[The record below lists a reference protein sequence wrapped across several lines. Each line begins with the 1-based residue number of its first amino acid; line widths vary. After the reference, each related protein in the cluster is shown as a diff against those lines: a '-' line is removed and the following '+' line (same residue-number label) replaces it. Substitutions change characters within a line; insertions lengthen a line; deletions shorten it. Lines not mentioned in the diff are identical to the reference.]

1 MRKYWMLL
9 IFAFVVTAACTSK
22 KMEAPPQPP
31 PYSAPKFSVKNLS
44 GRSVT
49 LQDYRNKP
57 VIVNF
62 WATWCVPCVAEM
74 PELDRFYRAKKNE
87 GLSMLMINLKESK
100 SVIDN
105 FVSPHGFAFEI
116 LMDEDGKLS
125 EKFQVFGLP
134 TTFFID
140 GRGMIVYTHMG
151 RLTKEILYAG
161 YNSVKDDKSGIDL
174 KPGQ

>member
-1 MRKYWMLL
+1 MNKYWMLL
-9 IFAFVVTAACTSK
+9 IFLFFGALACTAQ

-31 PYSAPKFSVKNLS
+31 PYSAPKFTIKNLS
-44 GRSVT
+44 GREVS
-49 LQDYRNKP
+49 LKQYRDKP

-87 GLSMLMINLKESK
+87 GLAMLMINLKESK

-116 LMDEDGKLS
+116 LMDENGKLS
-125 EKFQVFGLP
+125 ENFQVFGLP

-161 YNSVKDDKSGIDL
+161 YATITNKKSPSP